1 MMSLADMTAPFEGCA
16 NIVKVENR
24 DFFLPRTAD
33 QFDKKS
39 VEFQN
44 LVMAGTKAAD

>member
-1 MMSLADMTAPFEGCA
+1 MIVHFEGCV
-16 NIVKVENR
+16 NVHKVENR
-24 DFFLPRTAD
+24 DFLLPRTTD

-44 LVMAGTKAAD
+44 LVMEWTKAVD

>member
-16 NIVKVENR
+16 NIVEVENG
-24 DFFLPRTAD
+24 DFLLSRTAD
-33 QFDKKS
+33 RFDKKS

-44 LVMAGTKAAD
+44 LVMA